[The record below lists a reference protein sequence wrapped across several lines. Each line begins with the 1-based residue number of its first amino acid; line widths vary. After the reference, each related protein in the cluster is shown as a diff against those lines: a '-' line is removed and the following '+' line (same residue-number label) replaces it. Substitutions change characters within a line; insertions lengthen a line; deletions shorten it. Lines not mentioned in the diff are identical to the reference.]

1 MMNVGGLRKLEKS
14 FEKKRIEV
22 LTSFDTF
29 DENKVKNGTTL
40 RWCGGVNLKFSDGTD
55 KVPGGR
61 TRRYKE
67 NEAAK
72 IKWDP
77 VKELDEKGGAE
88 TWEVLLQSNWN
99 KDCEGAWRIDL
110 GDIDYGIKE

>member
-1 MMNVGGLRKLEKS
+1 M
-14 FEKKRIEV
+14 

-29 DENKVKNGTTL
+29 DKNGDKNGTTL
-40 RWCGGVNLKFSDGTD
+40 RWCGGVIVKVSDGTD

-77 VKELDEKGGAE
+77 VKELDEEEGAKP